1 MKGKGRKHK
10 QNERMLFEVKQ
21 NNRAAVCGCV
31 TRAQEG
37 FPSVDATASAHLERI
52 VSREVNVEEEYS
64 T

>member
-1 MKGKGRKHK
+1 MKGKVRKHK

-21 NNRAAVCGCV
+21 NRAAVCGCV
-31 TRAQEG
+31 ARAQEG

-52 VSREVNVEEEYS
+52 VSREVNIEEEYS